1 PTWPDLPGT
10 SSAGIIHARAYRT
23 PDVFAGTRVLVIGS
37 GQSAVEIA
45 TEVSRVAARTVMSV
59 RHGVH
64 VLPRRLLGSPFD
76 RLDVDLVNRLPWP
89 LLNWI
94 SEQLFSVAQKDDPG
108 THGFPRPA
116 HRLLEQIPTVS
127 SELGPALRSGAIA
140 VRPEIRRLD
149 GALVSFTDGSVE
161 AIDRIVCATGYR
173 ISLPFLSASLAAI
186 RGTALPL
193 YRRIVAPDLPGLY
206 FIGMVDAPGGL
217 LPIVE
222 RQAAWLADLL
232 TGRLHP
238 P

>member
-1 PTWPDLPGT
+1 PRGDGSWHVTIAGGSTERYRAVVVASGHHWDPTWPDLPGT

-59 RHGVH
+59 RHGAH

-94 SEQLFSVAQKDDPG
+94 SEQLFRVAQKDDPG

-127 SELGPALRSGAIA
+127 SELGPA
-140 VRPEIRRLD
+140 
-149 GALVSFTDGSVE
+149 
-161 AIDRIVCATGYR
+161 
-173 ISLPFLSASLAAI
+173 
-186 RGTALPL
+186 
-193 YRRIVAPDLPGLY
+193 
-206 FIGMVDAPGGL
+206 
-217 LPIVE
+217 
-222 RQAAWLADLL
+222 
-232 TGRLHP
+232 
-238 P
+238 